1 MRRLSSP
8 LYDLSSLTHL
18 RNSTFLQYFA
28 PKIRTLTFDNRCFMN
43 FFQKSIRYLR
53 SLIHF
58 SDEIDYENAS
68 ASIRKNIAFRGT
80 NVFILA
86 CAIIIA
92 SVGLNVNSIPV
103 IIGAMLI
110 SPVMGPILGFGL
122 GLGTEDNDLVK
133 ASLKN
138 FGIMVA
144 ISIIASS
151 LFFLL
156 SPLSLANPSELLART
171 KPTIYDVLIAL
182 FGGLAGIIETSR
194 KDKGTVISGVAIA
207 TALMP
212 PLCTVGYG
220 ISILNWSYIIGALY
234 LFLINS
240 IFIALATFLA
250 VKYFRFPITAN
261 DESHTHLPRKWVIAI
276 LLIVI
281 VPSIISAIS
290 VVKENNFNIHAEKL
304 VSDNKNLGKCFIY
317 DHKATY
323 SRKSPTLE
331 LFLAGETLTEET
343 KEKLYKEAEEYGITR
358 SQIIFHEDATSMRQ
372 ELSETEIIKGIYEH
386 NDRQIKRLNDSI
398 TKLETLLSD
407 YKNKEIPVGAVSKEL
422 FAQYPSITS
431 LSLTQGSMVDA
442 KGNQTEQIV
451 AFVTSNKPIDDEMHD
466 RIERWLKVRLGNEN
480 VMVVSQ
486 KE

>member
-1 MRRLSSP
+1 MR
-8 LYDLSSLTHL
+8 
-18 RNSTFLQYFA
+18 
-28 PKIRTLTFDNRCFMN
+28 
-43 FFQKSIRYLR
+43 SI
-53 SLIHF
+53 IHI

-68 ASIRKNIAFRGT
+68 TSIRKNISFKGT

-103 IIGAMLI
+103 IIGAMLV

-122 GLGTEDNDLVK
+122 GLGTEDNHLVK
-133 ASLKN
+133 DSLKN
-138 FGIMVA
+138 FGVMVG

-171 KPTIYDVLIAL
+171 NPTIYDVLIAL

-220 ISILNWSYIIGALY
+220 ISIWKGQVIFGALY

-240 IFIALATFLA
+240 IFIALATFAA
-250 VKYFRFPITAN
+250 VKYFRFPIVETT
-261 DESHTHLPRKWVIAI
+261 DENHKRLPKHWLVLI
-276 LLIVI
+276 LIIVI

-290 VVKENNFNIHAEKL
+290 VIKENNFKTHAEK
-304 VSDNKNLGKCFIY
+304 VVAENKNLGKCFIY

-323 SRKSPTLE
+323 SRKAPKLE
-331 LFLAGETLTEET
+331 LFLAGETLTDEA
-343 KEKLYKEAEEYGITR
+343 KARLYKNAEEYGITR
-358 SQIIFHEDATSMRQ
+358 SQIVFHDDATSMRQ
-372 ELSETEIIKGIYEH
+372 EVSEVEIVKGIYEH
-386 NDRQIKRLNDSI
+386 TDLQIKRLNDSI
-398 TKLETLLSD
+398 AKLTAELND
-407 YKNKEIPVGAVSKEL
+407 YHSKEIPIEAISKEL
-422 FAQYPSITS
+422 FAQYPDITEVS
-431 LSLTQGSMVDA
+431 LSSGSSVHAVDNTA
-442 KGNQTEQIV
+442 TEQINT
-451 AFVTSNKPIDDEMHD
+451 FITTEKPLNEEVID
-466 RIERWLKVRLGNEN
+466 RIERWLKVRLKNEN
-480 VMVVSQ
+480 VQVVNQ
-486 KE
+486 VEE

>member
-1 MRRLSSP
+1 MKNI
-8 LYDLSSLTHL
+8 L
-18 RNSTFLQYFA
+18 R
-28 PKIRTLTFDNRCFMN
+28 RTLV
-43 FFQKSIRYLR
+43 YLR
-53 SLIHF
+53 SLIHL

-68 ASIRKNIAFRGT
+68 ASIKKNIAFRGT

-122 GLGTEDNDLVK
+122 GLGTEDNSLVK
-133 ASLKN
+133 NSLKH
-138 FGIMVA
+138 FGVMVA
-144 ISIIASS
+144 ISILASTV
-151 LFFLL
+151 FLL

-171 KPTIYDVLIAL
+171 NPTIYDVLIAL
-182 FGGLAGIIETSR
+182 FGGFAGIIETSR

-220 ISILNWSYIIGALY
+220 ISRWNWTYALGALY

-240 IFIALATFLA
+240 IFIALATFVA
-250 VKYFRFPITAN
+250 VKYFRFPLDIK
-261 DESHTHLPRKWVIAI
+261 DESHKRLPRKWLVLI

-281 VPSIISAIS
+281 VPSILSAIS

-331 LFLAGETLTEET
+331 LFLAGETLTNEA
-343 KEKLYKEAEEYGITR
+343 KENLYKNAEEYGITR
-358 SQIIFHEDATSMRQ
+358 NQIIFHEDATSMRQ
-372 ELSETEIIKGIYEH
+372 ELSENEIVKSIFEH
-386 NDRQIKRLNDSI
+386 NDQKVKLLNDSI
-398 TKLETLLSD
+398 VKLESALTD
-407 YKNKEIPVGAVSKEL
+407 YKAKEMPVEAISKEL
-422 FAQYPSITS
+422 FAQYPEIKGI
-431 LSLTQGSMVDA
+431 SLTQGSSIYA
-442 KGNQTEQIV
+442 GSPAATEQIV
-451 AFVTSNKPIDDEMHD
+451 AIISSDNPVSAELED
-466 RIERWLKVRLGNEN
+466 RLERWLKVRLDNEN
-480 VMVVSQ
+480 IVVVNQTEEQ
-486 KE
+486 KSE